1 MSTSAAQNYQNT
13 LRNALSGITA
23 QKSSD
28 AQAGAKV
35 LPGLKLQIESNIEA
49 VQQQLDSFAE
59 KLEAISQKNFEIKI
73 TLPSTEEFT
82 QSLTTLFKTTSD
94 QGQLT
99 QLNSALSELSKH
111 LQEINANKMTNVLS
125 GLNMTDASTKKLEEL
140 PTKIEAIAT
149 ALNNLPK
156 DSSQFLSGIQ
166 NILQNAKALENL
178 VKALNA
184 KPSNMSAVSGAAGG
198 NKPMTPKQLSN

>member
-1 MSTSAAQNYQNT
+1 
-13 LRNALSGITA
+13 
-23 QKSSD
+23 
-28 AQAGAKV
+28 
-35 LPGLKLQIESNIEA
+35 
-49 VQQQLDSFAE
+49 
-59 KLEAISQKNFEIKI
+59 
-73 TLPSTEEFT
+73 
-82 QSLTTLFKTTSD
+82 
-94 QGQLT
+94 
-99 QLNSALSELSKH
+99 
-111 LQEINANKMTNVLS
+111 MTNVLS
-125 GLNMTDASTKKLEEL
+125 GLNMTDASTKKLGEL

-184 KPSNMSAVSGAAGG
+184 KPSNISAVSGAASG